1 MSTALTSLESW
12 TGIGSEGVD
21 GRDGEG
27 SGGVGWGVDGWVDV
41 DGGMGVEWI
50 GMEQWM
56 WV

>member
-27 SGGVGWGVDGWVDV
+27 RGGVGWGVDGWVDV